1 MIEIQG
7 LNVIYNND
15 YQALA
20 NVSITLE
27 EGNIIGVIGPNGAG
41 KSTFMKALLG
51 LVSCTGMITISHER
65 VNSLRGKVAYVEQK
79 SHVDY
84 HFPITVKECVSL
96 GTYQR
101 VGLFRHLRKKE
112 WGKVENVLRQVK
124 LEEFSNHPISTLSGG
139 QFQRMLIA
147 RCLIQEQDIL
157 FLDEPFVGIDLV
169 SE

>member
-51 LVSCTGMITISHER
+51 WFLV
-65 VNSLRGKVAYVEQK
+65 
-79 SHVDY
+79 
-84 HFPITVKECVSL
+84 
-96 GTYQR
+96 
-101 VGLFRHLRKKE
+101 
-112 WGKVENVLRQVK
+112 
-124 LEEFSNHPISTLSGG
+124 
-139 QFQRMLIA
+139 
-147 RCLIQEQDIL
+147 QE
-157 FLDEPFVGIDLV
+157 
-169 SE
+169 

>member
-51 LVSCTGMITISHER
+51 LVSCT
-65 VNSLRGKVAYVEQK
+65 
-79 SHVDY
+79 
-84 HFPITVKECVSL
+84 
-96 GTYQR
+96 
-101 VGLFRHLRKKE
+101 
-112 WGKVENVLRQVK
+112 
-124 LEEFSNHPISTLSGG
+124 
-139 QFQRMLIA
+139 
-147 RCLIQEQDIL
+147 
-157 FLDEPFVGIDLV
+157 
-169 SE
+169 